1 MQNVTKTVKSYVYDV
16 MYINTVDE
24 KVLHSTFPI
33 PEKNRKK
40 ALAIV
45 TDFIGNDCMVVKMD
59 FTGVTESVKY
69 SMPLSKFVLHAEK
82 VD

>member
-1 MQNVTKTVKSYVYDV
+1 MQKVTKTVKSYAYDV
-16 MYINTVDE
+16 MYIDTTEE
-24 KVLHSTFPI
+24 KVIHTNLFI

-40 ALAIV
+40 ALDVAI
-45 TDFIGNDCMVVKMD
+45 DYIGENGMVVKMD

>member
-1 MQNVTKTVKSYVYDV
+1 MQKVTKTVKSYVYDV
-16 MYINTVDE
+16 MYIDTAEE
-24 KVLHSTFPI
+24 KVIHTSLFI

-40 ALAIV
+40 ALTVA
-45 TDFIGNDCMVVKMD
+45 TDYIGENGMIVKMD

-69 SMPLSKFVLHAEK
+69 SMPLSQFILHAEK